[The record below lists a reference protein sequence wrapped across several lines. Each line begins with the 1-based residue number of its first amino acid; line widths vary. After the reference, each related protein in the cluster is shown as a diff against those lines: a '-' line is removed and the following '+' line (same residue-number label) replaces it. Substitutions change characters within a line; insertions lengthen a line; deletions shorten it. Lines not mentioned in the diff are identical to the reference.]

1 MQIAPSI
8 LSADFS
14 RLGEQVRAT
23 FEAGVRWIHIDVM
36 DGHFV
41 PNLTFGPKVVSDLR
55 PLADQFGATLDVHLM
70 ITEPDRYLEVF
81 AAAGAD
87 RINVHVETCPH
98 LHRTVQAIR
107 ALGKRPGVAI
117 NPSTPLVALEEIL
130 PEIDVVLMMTV
141 NPGFGG
147 QSFIPGSLDKIVRL
161 RELLYARSLEQID
174 IQVDGGV
181 NHETAAPIARA
192 GATVAVVGSAIFN
205 NQAPVAENIATLEA
219 LFKE

>member
-1 MQIAPSI
+1 MEIAPSI

-41 PNLTFGPKVVSDLR
+41 PNLTFGPKVVADLR
-55 PLADQFGATLDVHLM
+55 PLADQYGAILDVHLM

-87 RINVHVETCPH
+87 RISVHVETCPH
-98 LHRTVQAIR
+98 LHRTIQAIR
-107 ALGKRPGVAI
+107 ALGKHPGVAI

-130 PEIDVVLMMTV
+130 PDIDVVLMMTV

-147 QSFIPGSLDKIVRL
+147 QDFIPGSLDKIARL
-161 RELLYARSLEQID
+161 RELLQVRSLQQID
-174 IQVDGGV
+174 IQVDGGIN
-181 NHETAAPIARA
+181 NHTIAQAARA

-205 NQAPVAENIATLEA
+205 TSPVAENIVALEA
-219 LFKE
+219 LLGE